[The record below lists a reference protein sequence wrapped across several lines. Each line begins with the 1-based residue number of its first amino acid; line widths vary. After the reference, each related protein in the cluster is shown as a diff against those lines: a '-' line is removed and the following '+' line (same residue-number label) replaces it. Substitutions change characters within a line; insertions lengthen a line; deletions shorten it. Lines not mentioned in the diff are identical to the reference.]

1 MSLASRSGAPMSV
14 RSVRGGGTGVVRS
27 SILARS
33 SSSLP
38 RYSFVGRIRPGQRR
52 GVACRCS
59 LPSNLQSLVG
69 AFQMV
74 PDPMARYK
82 QLLFMAQ
89 KLPAMDDVHKV
100 DQNKV
105 EGCVSQVWVIVNLDE
120 DGKLKLEADSDSQL
134 TKGLAALL
142 CKGLTG
148 ATPDE
153 VVTLEP
159 TFIEQLGLKQSLTP
173 SRSNGFLNMFRLIQK
188 KAANLA

>member
-1 MSLASRSGAPMSV
+1 MSLASRSAPMSV
-14 RSVRGGGTGVVRS
+14 SVRGGGSPCV
-27 SILARS
+27 LARS
-33 SSSLP
+33 SSLR
-38 RYSFVGRIRPGQRR
+38 RYSFVGRIRPGGQRR
-52 GVACRCS
+52 GVASRVFS

>member
-1 MSLASRSGAPMSV
+1 MMSLASRSAPMSV
-14 RSVRGGGTGVVRS
+14 SVRGGGGGGVRS
-27 SILARS
+27 CVLARS
-33 SSSLP
+33 SQS
-38 RYSFVGRIRPGQRR
+38 YSFVGRIRPGQRR

-120 DGKLKLEADSDSQL
+120 DG
-134 TKGLAALL
+134 
-142 CKGLTG
+142 
-148 ATPDE
+148 
-153 VVTLEP
+153 
-159 TFIEQLGLKQSLTP
+159 
-173 SRSNGFLNMFRLIQK
+173 
-188 KAANLA
+188 

>member
-1 MSLASRSGAPMSV
+1 MSLASRSAPMSV
-14 RSVRGGGTGVVRS
+14 SVRGGGTGVVRS
-27 SILARS
+27 CVLARS
-33 SSSLP
+33 SSS
-38 RYSFVGRIRPGQRR
+38 RISFVGRIRPGQRR
-52 GVACRCS
+52 GVASRVFS

>member
-1 MSLASRSGAPMSV
+1 
-14 RSVRGGGTGVVRS
+14 
-27 SILARS
+27 
-33 SSSLP
+33 
-38 RYSFVGRIRPGQRR
+38 
-52 GVACRCS
+52 
-59 LPSNLQSLVG
+59 
-69 AFQMV
+69 MV